1 MRNIAKKFKMTM
13 SLIDIETIKPR
24 YKCFF
29 GEDVELCI
37 KVIDEDARPVDLTD
51 VNAKVYY
58 TCDKFEPLRQDNNIT
73 INEPYRNGT
82 INILVNKK
90 YLRLGVN
97 TIRVAL
103 FDSDQEVL
111 LQPCQVNC
119 IETGIGDEHGDVI
132 VNDDINV
139 KDEFIKTN
147 NKVNGI
153 DGRLKVVEGDVPE
166 IKRGL
171 ADVNEQLEHKT
182 NKTETQS
189 IQQQLNNL
197 VLGAVGDGNNP
208 EVIQARG
215 KEDVI
220 NDRLTKIENGNVNN
234 LSFLKFN
241 KTDVDIIDYKTTLYN
256 KKITGYDTST
266 FLPIYGD
273 NIGSIVI
280 TLRLTLY
287 SGTIKIPK
295 YNANGQAMLL
305 CASGKVFKNF
315 TYSNLANDTLA
326 WLTATDNYFEI
337 NLSKL
342 YKYCW
347 TTFYNKVVTEL
358 IIAMD
363 KNNSFVYRKNGIVLS
378 DNESLVDQVTNSFP
392 FIPSANLIKNGRN
405 YRCLMK
411 AIKDIKIYTNDLTHK
426 FYIRFLTVGT
436 TIGLHI
442 ATTEKGDTVLNIPSI
457 EIKSGIQKVDF
468 TVQNSS
474 GYSGYVLIDTSLID
488 VDLSTWGWFELD
500 YETSGLSS
508 CVLNKPVETT
518 IVDTEEYKIIIP
530 PKIYGVSD
538 KEVALY
544 LDNITSLK
552 LDNYIIRKVSGTGDL
567 KSRNRII
574 YNINTTGWSDKTKLE
589 LYKDNGDKIKDLEI
603 PFKIVGDS
611 TNADVTKKCLFI
623 GDSFI
628 ANGSITSELVNLF
641 KNDVMNIELLG
652 TKGSGTN
659 KHEGRSGWSSY
670 DYAATSSF
678 NNSTN
683 AFLNN
688 GSFDFNYYITQN
700 SIDTPDWVFLQVG
713 INDTWR
719 PMNGTTTVQNLQTII
734 NSIKSFDNNIKVG
747 IGLICPPY
755 LGEYGLNNSYD
766 HLKRININE
775 TIINTFKDKESE
787 NVFIVPINVN
797 LDCIYNFNMTT
808 TTINSRN
815 TETIKKCSD
824 DTHPANSGYYQIS
837 DSYYCFLKCN

>member
-1 MRNIAKKFKMTM
+1 MSNLNRTKVRRESTSTM
-13 SLIDIETIKPR
+13 PSALPLGEVAFNSETS
-24 YKCFF
+24 
-29 GEDVELCI
+29 ELFVGTGTG
-37 KVIDEDARPVDLTD
+37 K
-51 VNAKVYY
+51 AKV
-58 TCDKFEPLRQDNNIT
+58 TDPEL
-73 INEPYRNGT
+73 
-82 INILVNKK
+82 LKK
-90 YLRLGVN
+90 Y
-97 TIRVAL
+97 
-103 FDSDQEVL
+103 
-111 LQPCQVNC
+111 
-119 IETGIGDEHGDVI
+119 
-132 VNDDINV
+132 
-139 KDEFIKTN
+139 KDLN
-147 NKVNGI
+147 NSTSQSLN
-153 DGRLKVVEGDVPE
+153 
-166 IKRGL
+166 
-171 ADVNEQLEHKT
+171 QLSSKLDNKT
-182 NKTETQS
+182 NKTESQS

-241 KTDVDIIDYKTTLYN
+241 KTDVDIIDYKTALYN
-256 KKITGYDTST
+256 KKIIGYDTST
-266 FLPIYGD
+266 FLPIYED

-280 TLRLTLY
+280 TLPLTLY

-295 YNANGQAMLL
+295 YNAKGQVMLL
-305 CASGKVFKNF
+305 SASGKAFKNF
-315 TYSNLANDTLA
+315 TYSNLTKDKLA
-326 WLTATDNYFEI
+326 WLTVTDNYFEI

-342 YKYCW
+342 YNYGW
-347 TTFYNKVVTEL
+347 YTFNNKVVTEL

-378 DNESLVDQVTNSFP
+378 GNESLVDQVTNSFP
-392 FIPSANLIKNGRN
+392 FIPSATLIKNGRN
-405 YRCLMK
+405 YRSLIK
-411 AIKDIKIYTNDLTHK
+411 AIKDIKIYTNDLTNK
-426 FYIRFLTVGT
+426 FYIRYLTVERT
-436 TIGLHI
+436 SLGLHI
-442 ATTEKGDTVLNIPSI
+442 ATVEKGDTVLNVPNI

-468 TVQNSS
+468 TTQSSS

-488 VDLSTWGWFELD
+488 ADLSAWGWYELD

-508 CVLNKPVETT
+508 SVLNKPPETT
-518 IVDTEEYKIIIP
+518 RVDTEEYKIIIP
-530 PKIYGVSD
+530 PKIYGVSN

-552 LDNYIIRKVSGTGDL
+552 LDNYIIRKVRGTGDL

-574 YNINTTGWSDKTKLE
+574 YNINTTGWSDKTNLE

-603 PFKIVGDS
+603 PFKIVKDS

-641 KNDVMNIELLG
+641 ANDVMNIELLG

-659 KHEGRSGWSSY
+659 KHEGRAGWSSY
-670 DYAATSSF
+670 DYVATSSF

-700 SIDTPDWVFLQVG
+700 SIDTPDWVFLQMG

-719 PMNGTTTVQNLQTII
+719 PMNETTTTQNLQSII
-734 NSIKSFDNNIKVG
+734 NSIKSFDSNIKVG
-747 IGLICPPY
+747 IGLVCPPY

-775 TIINTFKDKESE
+775 TIINTFKYKESE
-787 NVFIVPINVN
+787 GVFIVPINVN

>member
-1 MRNIAKKFKMTM
+1 MSDIKNLYNDLVNFYNVNDENFKEFMAKMYEEMLANHRDVKYVKEH
-13 SLIDIETIKPR
+13 LAEEIEKKLDE
-24 YKCFF
+24 YLVDGK
-29 GEDVELCI
+29 I
-37 KVIDEDARPVDLTD
+37 KVNIRKVVDEFLNNSD
-51 VNAKVYY
+51 VINDIN
-58 TCDKFEPLRQDNNIT
+58 TT
-73 INEPYRNGT
+73 INDMNT
-82 INILVNKK
+82 NI
-90 YLRLGVN
+90 
-97 TIRVAL
+97 
-103 FDSDQEVL
+103 E
-111 LQPCQVNC
+111 
-119 IETGIGDEHGDVI
+119 
-132 VNDDINV
+132 DIN
-139 KDEFIKTN
+139 TN
-147 NKVNGI
+147 IEDINK
-153 DGRLKVVEGDVPE
+153 
-166 IKRGL
+166 
-171 ADVNEQLEHKT
+171 QLYAKA
-182 NKTETQS
+182 NKTETEN
-189 IQQQLNNL
+189 IQQQVNNL
-197 VLGAVGDGNNP
+197 VLGAVGDGNNA

-215 KEDVI
+215 KEDVVS
-220 NDRLTKIENGNVNN
+220 DRLTKIENGNVAN
-234 LSFLKFN
+234 LSFSKFGKKN
-241 KTDVDIIDYKTTLYN
+241 INVIDYTTALYN
-256 KKITGYDTST
+256 KKISGYDTST
-266 FLPIYGD
+266 LLPIYG
-273 NIGSIVI
+273 NNNGSIVVTFPI
-280 TLRLTLY
+280 EIY

-295 YNANGQAMLL
+295 YNANGQAILL
-305 CASGKVFKNF
+305 CAKGKVFKNL
-315 TYSNLANDTLA
+315 TYSNLTSDTSLNS
-326 WLTATDNYFEI
+326 WLTVTDNYFEI

-342 YKYCW
+342 YSYCW
-347 TTFYNKVVTEL
+347 KSYSNKVVTEI

-363 KNNSFVYRKNGIVLS
+363 KNNSFIYRENGISVFN
-378 DNESLVDQVTNSFP
+378 NESLVEEVKNTYP
-392 FIPSANLIKNGRN
+392 FSSTSVLIKNGRN
-405 YRCLMK
+405 YRSLIK

-442 ATTEKGDTVLNIPSI
+442 ATVEKGDTVLNIPSI
-457 EIKSGIQKVDF
+457 EIKSGIQKVEF

-488 VDLSTWGWFELD
+488 TDLSAWGWYELD

-508 CVLNKPVETT
+508 SVLNKPAETT
-518 IVDTEEYKIIIP
+518 IADTKEYKIITP
-530 PKIYGVSD
+530 PKIYGVSN

-544 LDNITSLK
+544 LDNITPLK
-552 LDNYIIRKVSGTGDL
+552 LNNYIIRKVKGTGDL

-574 YNINTTGWSDKTKLE
+574 YNINTNGWSDKTVLE
-589 LYKDNGDKIKDLEI
+589 LYNDNGDKIKDLEI

-611 TNADVTKKCLFI
+611 TNANVTKKCLFI

-641 KNDVMNIELLG
+641 ANDVMNIELLG
-652 TKGSGTN
+652 TKGNGTN
-659 KHEGRSGWSSY
+659 KHEGRNGWSSY
-670 DYAATSSF
+670 DYVATSNF

-683 AFLNN
+683 AFLNS

-719 PMNGTTTVQNLQTII
+719 PMNGTTTTQNLQTMI
-734 NSIKSFDNNIKVG
+734 NSIKSFNSNIKIG
-747 IGLICPPY
+747 IALVCPPY

-837 DSYYCFLKCN
+837 DSYYSFLKCN

>member
-1 MRNIAKKFKMTM
+1 MASIQEHLDKIKNAIFGKDVRQAIHD
-13 SLIDIETIKPR
+13 SIEECYRTAAVDHDNANMEVR
-24 YKCFF
+24 RAR
-29 GEDVELCI
+29 GTHETLNDRLVE
-37 KVIDEDARPVDLTD
+37 
-51 VNAKVYY
+51 
-58 TCDKFEPLRQDNNIT
+58 
-73 INEPYRNGT
+73 NEKN
-82 INILVNKK
+82 
-90 YLRLGVN
+90 
-97 TIRVAL
+97 
-103 FDSDQEVL
+103 QEK
-111 LQPCQVNC
+111 
-119 IETGIGDEHGDVI
+119 IS
-132 VNDDINV
+132 
-139 KDEFIKTN
+139 
-147 NKVNGI
+147 
-153 DGRLKVVEGDVPE
+153 
-166 IKRGL
+166 
-171 ADVNEQLEHKT
+171 AQLDTKA
-182 NKTETQS
+182 NKTETKN
-189 IQQQLNNL
+189 IQQQVNNL

-215 KEDVI
+215 KEDVVS
-220 NDRLTKIENGNVNN
+220 DRFNLIEKGNVNN
-234 LSFLKFN
+234 LSFSKFG
-241 KTDVDIIDYKTTLYN
+241 KTNINIIDYTNALYN
-256 KKITGYDTST
+256 KKINGYDTGTS
-266 FLPIYGD
+266 LPIYGD
-273 NIGSIVI
+273 NKGSIVVTFPI
-280 TLRLTLY
+280 EIY

-295 YNANGQAMLL
+295 YNANGQAILL
-305 CASGKVFKNF
+305 SASGKVFKNF
-315 TYSNLANDTLA
+315 TYSNLVNDNLA
-326 WLTATDNYFEI
+326 WLTVTDNYFEI

-342 YKYCW
+342 YSYCW
-347 TTFYNKVVTEL
+347 STFFNKVVTEL

-363 KNNSFVYRKNGIVLS
+363 KNNSFIYRENGIS
-378 DNESLVDQVTNSFP
+378 IFNNESLVEEIKNTYP
-392 FIPSANLIKNGRN
+392 FSNTSVLIKNGRN
-405 YRCLMK
+405 YRSLMK
-411 AIKDIKIYTNDLTHK
+411 AIKDIKIYTNDLTNK

-442 ATTEKGDTVLNIPSI
+442 ATVEKGDTVLNAPSI

-468 TVQNSS
+468 TAQNSS

-488 VDLSTWGWFELD
+488 ADLSAWGWYELD

-508 CVLNKPVETT
+508 SVLNKPAETT

-530 PKIYGVSD
+530 PKIYGVSN

-544 LDNITSLK
+544 LDNISSLK
-552 LDNYIIRKVSGTGDL
+552 LDNYIIRKVRGTGDL

-574 YNINTTGWSDKTKLE
+574 YNINTTGWADKTNLE
-589 LYKDNGDKIKDLEI
+589 LYKPNGDKIKDLEI

-611 TNADVTKKCLFI
+611 ANANVTKKCLFI

-628 ANGSITSELVNLF
+628 ASNNITAELVKLF
-641 KNDVMNIELLG
+641 ANDKMNIELLG

-659 KHEGRSGWSSY
+659 KHEGRAGWSSY
-670 DYAATSSF
+670 DYVATSDF

-688 GSFDFNYYITQN
+688 GRFDFNYYITQN

-719 PMNGTTTVQNLQTII
+719 PMNGTTTIGNLQTII
-734 NSIKSFDNNIKVG
+734 NSIKSFDSNIKVG
-747 IGLICPPY
+747 IGLVCPPY

-775 TIINTFKDKESE
+775 TIINTFKNKESD

-797 LDCIYNFNMTT
+797 LDCIYNFPMTT